1 MSTYRIR
8 MGLRTVQDD
17 FGLVQPRKALHPAA
31 RTGRWRDLTGPGWWQ
46 PGPVDGPGMAWP
58 PLPGRSLEAH
68 GATADV
74 SRRTGPPP
82 SVLHLPPDG
91 HCPGGS
97 AWRHREQLR

>member
-46 PGPVDGPGMAWP
+46 PRPVDVPGIAWP
-58 PLPGRSLEAH
+58 PLPGRSLEAQV
-68 GATADV
+68 ATADV
-74 SRRTGPPP
+74 SPRSGLRSEERRVGKE
-82 SVLHLPPDG
+82 
-91 HCPGGS
+91 CRCRGS
-97 AWRHREQLR
+97 RCQ